1 MHRLTFTMEGKT
13 LVVAREGDPASLR
26 VDLLSLEPN
35 TRHTM
40 DFKILPEEN
49 RQLFMLEH
57 LPDDFYEKEDEDED
71 ALEAEFTLKTE
82 DEL

>member
-26 VDLLSLEPN
+26 IDLLSLEPN

-57 LPDDFYEKEDEDED
+57 LPDLSTYAK
-71 ALEAEFTLKTE
+71 ARANLERFL
-82 DEL
+82 

>member
-13 LVVAREGDPASLR
+13 PGRWRREGDPASLR
-26 VDLLSLEPN
+26 IDLLSLEPN

-40 DFKILPEEN
+40 DFEILPEEN

-57 LPDDFYEKEDEDED
+57 LPDDFYEKRTRMRMCWKRS
-71 ALEAEFTLKTE
+71 LR
-82 DEL
+82 

>member
-26 VDLLSLEPN
+26 IDLLSLEPN

-40 DFKILPEEN
+40 DFL
-49 RQLFMLEH
+49 
-57 LPDDFYEKEDEDED
+57 
-71 ALEAEFTLKTE
+71 
-82 DEL
+82 